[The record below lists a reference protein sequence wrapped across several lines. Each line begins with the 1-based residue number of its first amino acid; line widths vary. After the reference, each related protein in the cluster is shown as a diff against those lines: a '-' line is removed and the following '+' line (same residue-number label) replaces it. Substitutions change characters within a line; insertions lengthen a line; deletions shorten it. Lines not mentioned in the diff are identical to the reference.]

1 MKHVTSYLFLIIAF
15 LLLGVNGAA
24 AQEKDCPFEVT
35 VVGDNTDISYD
46 NKVLSIRISDNVT
59 STGNGKST
67 DWGIEIEPLGS
78 LGVTIKDLNI
88 ERKGVPLKIKGGD
101 CSIAIE
107 GTNRFVSTGSS
118 GTAGI
123 EIEGF
128 LDLYGSGSL
137 TAIGANGDGN
147 TPGGAG
153 IGGDRGSLT
162 IKGGIIH
169 AEGGAGAPGIG
180 VSDPKKGMTI

>member
-24 AQEKDCPFEVT
+24 AQEKDCPFT
-35 VVGDNTDISYD
+35 VNAEGNNNEITYGD
-46 NKVLSIRISDNVT
+46 KVLTIRSSDKVT
-59 STGNGKST
+59 ITGDGKAT
-67 DWGIEIEPLGS
+67 DWGIVLES
-78 LGVTIKDLNI
+78 LGLSFKVTIRDLNI
-88 ERKGVPLKIKGGD
+88 ERNGVPLEIKRTA
-101 CSIAIE
+101 SFSAIKLE

-147 TPGGAG
+147 
-153 IGGDRGSLT
+153 
-162 IKGGIIH
+162 
-169 AEGGAGAPGIG
+169 
-180 VSDPKKGMTI
+180 